1 MQSGP
6 ASDSPPTNGWP
17 LILTLHLEGSL
28 LTAFATDG
36 HGLFC
41 HGALAL
47 GGAPALPASVAA
59 LLAGW
64 PRHELPHPH
73 PHPRL
78 PRLHLQLPLALDA
91 LPWEAC
97 PLVAPGRAGAHL
109 GERLG
114 ERFSVLRQVLNGQ
127 AAIGPAPG
135 PATAP
140 RPSRGLHLASPGL
153 PASQAP
159 GLVVHHTPLA
169 DVDAFIALAQNH
181 EVIDLRACAAAQ
193 PAWLAGLPAG
203 TPAALMLLA
212 LPQGAAAQ
220 WGNWA
225 LAAKAAGVAA
235 WAPGAVALRGPG
247 AGDDELLALC
257 RLWAHG
263 GSLGDAMSMSMTRNI
278 TAIATTPT
286 NQATAAQRR
295 RSQTGQAL
303 PRLYGDAW
311 LPRAADDDTPDDTPL
326 FEDGLRQVTAMSFDL
341 VGSTRLMSQWGN
353 ERYSQVLA
361 AFHACCRELIERHG
375 GLMDDPQGDDGLMA
389 YFGMPVAS
397 ETAAAQ
403 AVRAGLRMVPAVAE
417 LGMQLRVG
425 VATGQVAVAGG
436 QPVGLPVHLAAR
448 LQSAAAPGTVLVAE
462 STRALV
468 ADLADALVLVP
479 EFHAVSF
486 KGIAGPQSAYRAE
499 PLADGPAPLALAEP
513 PALAAFLGRET
524 ELSLL
529 LEAFGRA
536 SAGAGQVLLV
546 QGEAGIGK
554 SRLLREFRAAL
565 HAGGHAALHCRCT
578 PEGSATA
585 YSALLV
591 ALREFIGL
599 RETDAPASARAKVAA
614 LLGGPPWQLDDEA
627 ASLLLALLYPG
638 LAGTKAPAAERAR
651 ERTLA
656 LLLSMVSTA
665 ARAAVVCIT
674 IDDVHWADPSTAEL
688 LARLAAQAGAL
699 PLMIIASARSGLPLP
714 WQPPAASAHLT
725 LRGLGEDAAL
735 ALVSQVCA
743 DTPGLAPDVLAW
755 LAQRGDGVPLF
766 LEESA
771 RMAARAAAEPG
782 GLLRQ
787 QDIPARLQ
795 DLLMARLDSVGA
807 ARSVAQ
813 IGAVLGRE
821 FSTELLQAVVHDSGA
836 ALPPARVEQHLATLL
851 EAGLLLRAGAQAE
864 PGFRFRHALI
874 RDTAYASL
882 WERDRKGTHEQ
893 VAATL
898 KAGFAAKLALQPE
911 LLAHHLAQAGLAW
924 PALQAYEAAA
934 RGAAA
939 RSAHHEAI
947 KLARRGLELATQLPQ
962 QPEHQRCELRLQLL
976 LAARHIAVEG
986 YGAAQVEAAYLRAG
1000 ELCTALGD
1008 TAARVRVGLGL
1019 EGYYFMRADFQRALA
1034 LADEAARAGSG
1045 DVLQAI
1051 QTDWARANVRWHQG
1065 DLPTALSLMDGCLQ
1079 RYQSTMFKPGAL
1091 QDPAVMCLCY
1101 SAWGLWER
1109 GELALALQR
1118 VAHALALAS
1127 ELKHPF
1133 SQGEAHGF
1141 AASLHLFMGE
1151 AAAGLRQADQ
1161 AIAIC
1166 EEGGFAVWAAHAHM
1180 MRGRC
1185 RVALGDLAG
1194 GLQEMAQA
1202 YANWLATGAV
1212 VTRPLY
1218 LALQAEG
1225 LMLAGDSAAALGLLA
1240 QAEATARQNNEL
1252 YHLAEVLRL
1261 RGLAHLQQDGPATA
1275 QRAQARQAF
1284 MQAHAL
1290 ALRQG
1295 KRMFALRSALAL
1307 LRCAKGKAQQAQD
1320 RLRLRARLAELPDE
1334 PLHAELQAAKRQVVE
1349 QT

>member
-1 MQSGP
+1 MHSGP

-17 LILTLHLEGSL
+17 LILTLHLEGSQ
-28 LTAFATDG
+28 LTAFVTDG
-36 HGLFC
+36 QGLFC
-41 HGALAL
+41 HGAQAL
-47 GGAPALPASVAA
+47 GSEAALPPGVAA
-59 LLAGW
+59 LLANW
-64 PRHELPHPH
+64 AHNDPPR
-73 PHPRL
+73 PRL
-78 PRLHLQLPLALDA
+78 PRLHLQLPLALDPLA
-91 LPWEAC
+91 WEAC
-97 PLVAPGRAGAHL
+97 PLDAPGLAAAGA
-109 GERLG
+109 RLG
-114 ERFSVLRQVLNGQ
+114 ERFGVLRQVLDGQ
-127 AAIGPAPG
+127 PAAAPAPG
-135 PATAP
+135 VASAP
-140 RPSRGLHLASPGL
+140 RPSRGLCLASPSL

-159 GLVVHHTPLA
+159 GLVVQHMPVA
-169 DVDAFIALAQNH
+169 DQAAFMALAQSH

-193 PAWLAGLPAG
+193 PAWLASVANA
-203 TPAALMLLA
+203 PAALRLLA
-212 LPQGAAAQ
+212 LPRGAAAQ
-220 WGNWA
+220 WGSWA

-235 WAPGAVALRGPG
+235 WAPGAATLHERNTG
-247 AGDDELLALC
+247 AEDELLALC

-263 GSLGDAMSMSMTRNI
+263 GSLGDAMA
-278 TAIATTPT
+278 TALA
-286 NQATAAQRR
+286 QAAAQRPR
-295 RSQTGQAL
+295 LQLGKAP

-311 LPRAADDDTPDDTPL
+311 LARAADDDTSDDTADDTPL
-326 FEDGLRQVTAMSFDL
+326 FEDGVRQVTAMSFDL

-417 LGMQLRVG
+417 LGMQVRVG

-468 ADLADALVLVP
+468 ADTLVLVP
-479 EFHAVSF
+479 EFNAVSF
-486 KGIAGPQSAYRAE
+486 KGIAGAQSAYRAE

-513 PALAAFLGRET
+513 PALATFLGREA
-524 ELSLL
+524 ELGLL
-529 LEAFGRA
+529 LEGFGRA

-565 HAGGHAALHCRCT
+565 RAGGHVVLHCRCT

-585 YSALLV
+585 YSALRV

-599 RETDAPASARAKVAA
+599 READGPVNARAKVAA
-614 LLGGPPWQLDDEA
+614 LLSGPPWQLDDEA

-638 LAGTKAPAAERAR
+638 HAGAGAAAAERAR
-651 ERTLA
+651 ERSLA
-656 LLLSMVSTA
+656 LLMSLVSTA
-665 ARAAVVCIT
+665 ARAAALCIT
-674 IDDVHWADPSTAEL
+674 IDDVHWVDPSTAEL
-688 LARLAAQAGAL
+688 LTRLAAQAGAL
-699 PLMIIASARSGLPLP
+699 PLMVIASARSGLALP
-714 WQPPAASAHLT
+714 WQPPAGSVHLT

-735 ALVSQVCA
+735 ALVRQVCA
-743 DTPGLAPDVLAW
+743 DTPGLTPDVLVW

-782 GLLRQ
+782 ATLRQ

-821 FSTELLQAVVHDSGA
+821 FSTELLLAVVHDSGA

-898 KAGFAAKLALQPE
+898 KASFPAKLAVQPE

-934 RGAAA
+934 RWAAA
-939 RSAHHEAI
+939 RSAHQEAI
-947 KLARRGLELATQLPQ
+947 KLARRGLELAAQLPQ
-962 QPEHQRCELRLQLL
+962 QPDHQRCELRLQLL

-1019 EGYYFMRADFQRALA
+1019 EGYYFMRADFERALS
-1034 LADEAARAGSG
+1034 LADEAARASTG
-1045 DVLQAI
+1045 DALQAI

-1065 DLPTALSLMDGCLQ
+1065 DLPTALGLMDGCLQ

-1151 AAAGLRQADQ
+1151 PAAGLRQADQ

-1185 RVALGDLAG
+1185 RVALGDVAG
-1194 GLQEMAQA
+1194 GLHEMAQA
-1202 YANWLATGAV
+1202 YASWVATGAV

-1225 LMLAGDSAAALGLLA
+1225 LMLAGDATAALGLLA

-1261 RGLAHLQQDGPATA
+1261 TGQAHLQQG
-1275 QRAQARQAF
+1275 RAAPARQAF
-1284 MQAHAL
+1284 TQAHAL

-1295 KRMFALRSALAL
+1295 KRMFALRSAQAL
-1307 LRCAKGKAQQAQD
+1307 LRCAHGKAQVAQD
-1320 RLRLRARLAELPDE
+1320 RQRLHARLTELPEE
-1334 PLHAELQAAKRQVVE
+1334 PHHTELQAAWRHLTE
-1349 QT
+1349 QA

>member
-1 MQSGP
+1 M
-6 ASDSPPTNGWP
+6 A
-17 LILTLHLEGSL
+17 
-28 LTAFATDG
+28 AA
-36 HGLFC
+36 
-41 HGALAL
+41 A
-47 GGAPALPASVAA
+47 APRQRLLPA
-59 LLAGW
+59 
-64 PRHELPHPH
+64 P
-73 PHPRL
+73 
-78 PRLHLQLPLALDA
+78 
-91 LPWEAC
+91 
-97 PLVAPGRAGAHL
+97 
-109 GERLG
+109 
-114 ERFSVLRQVLNGQ
+114 
-127 AAIGPAPG
+127 
-135 PATAP
+135 
-140 RPSRGLHLASPGL
+140 
-153 PASQAP
+153 
-159 GLVVHHTPLA
+159 
-169 DVDAFIALAQNH
+169 
-181 EVIDLRACAAAQ
+181 
-193 PAWLAGLPAG
+193 
-203 TPAALMLLA
+203 
-212 LPQGAAAQ
+212 
-220 WGNWA
+220 
-225 LAAKAAGVAA
+225 
-235 WAPGAVALRGPG
+235 
-247 AGDDELLALC
+247 
-257 RLWAHG
+257 
-263 GSLGDAMSMSMTRNI
+263 
-278 TAIATTPT
+278 
-286 NQATAAQRR
+286 
-295 RSQTGQAL
+295 AL

-311 LPRAADDDTPDDTPL
+311 LARAAEVDNPDATLDDTPL

-353 ERYSQVLA
+353 ERYSQALA

-375 GLMDDPQGDDGLMA
+375 GLMDAPQGDDGLMA
-389 YFGMPVAS
+389 YFGLPVAS

-403 AVRAGLRMVPAVAE
+403 AVRAGLCMAAAVAE

-425 VATGQVAVAGG
+425 VATGQVAVAAG
-436 QPVGLPVHLAAR
+436 QAVGLPVHLAAR

-468 ADLADALVLVP
+468 ADALVAGALVLVP
-479 EFHAVSF
+479 EFNAVSF

-499 PLADGPAPLALAEP
+499 PLADGPARLALAEP
-513 PALAAFLGRET
+513 PALAAFLGREA
-524 ELSLL
+524 ELNLL
-529 LEAFGRA
+529 LESFGRA

-565 HAGGHAALHCRCT
+565 HAGGHAVLHCRCT
-578 PEGSATA
+578 PEGAATA
-585 YSALLV
+585 YSALGV
-591 ALREFIGL
+591 ALRELIGL
-599 RETDAPASARAKVAA
+599 READEPASARTKVAA
-614 LLGGPPWQLDDEA
+614 LLSGPPWRFDDEA

-638 LAGTKAPAAERAR
+638 HAGAGAAAAERAR
-651 ERTLA
+651 ERSLA
-656 LLLSMVSTA
+656 LLVSLVSTA
-665 ARAAVVCIT
+665 ARAAVLCIT
-674 IDDVHWADPSTAEL
+674 FDDVHWVDPSTAEL

-699 PLMIIASARSGLPLP
+699 PLMIIASARSGLALP
-714 WQPPAASAHLT
+714 WQPPAGSVHLT

-743 DTPGLAPDVLAW
+743 QTPGLAPDVLAW

-782 GLLRQ
+782 GMLRQ

-836 ALPPARVEQHLATLL
+836 ALAPARVEQHLATLL

-898 KAGFAAKLALQPE
+898 KASFPAKLALQPE

-934 RGAAA
+934 RWAAA
-939 RSAHHEAI
+939 RSAHREAI
-947 KLARRGLELATQLPQ
+947 KLARRGLELAAQLPQ
-962 QPEHQRCELRLQLL
+962 QPDHQRCELRLQLL

-986 YGAAQVEAAYLRAG
+986 YGAAQVETAYLRAG

-1008 TAARVRVGLGL
+1008 AAVRVRVGLGL
-1019 EGYYFMRADFQRALA
+1019 EGYYFMRADFERALS
-1034 LADEAARAGSG
+1034 LADEAARASTG
-1045 DVLQAI
+1045 DALQAI

-1079 RYQSTMFKPGAL
+1079 RYQATMFKPGTL

-1109 GELALALQR
+1109 GEVALALQR

-1185 RVALGDLAG
+1185 RAALGDVAG
-1194 GLQEMAQA
+1194 GLREMAQA
-1202 YANWLATGAV
+1202 YANWVATGAV

-1225 LMLAGDSAAALGLLA
+1225 LMLAGDHAAALGLLA

-1261 RGLAHLQQDGPATA
+1261 TGQAHLQQAGPAA
-1275 QRAQARQAF
+1275 PAAARRAF
-1284 MQAHAL
+1284 LQAHAL
-1290 ALRQG
+1290 ALQQG
-1295 KRMFALRSALAL
+1295 KRMFALRSAQAL
-1307 LRCAKGKAQQAQD
+1307 LCSAQGPAQVAKDRK
-1320 RLRLRARLAELPDE
+1320 RLRERLAELPDE
-1334 PLHAELQAAKRQVVE
+1334 PHNTELQAAWRQLAAK
-1349 QT
+1349 T